1 MDYTLREW
9 VRLAR
14 QHGSIAQAAVASQ
27 AAEGGVDEA
36 AVRATMRHHLQC
48 MQEAVRNG
56 LDEKLKSVSGL
67 TGGQAALAASWARR
81 RCMPSPRRNAMP
93 VWVRS
98 SPRLQQ
104 APAAFFLAR

>member
-36 AVRATMRHHLQC
+36 AVRLSPAR
-48 MQEAVRNG
+48 
-56 LDEKLKSVSGL
+56 
-67 TGGQAALAASWARR
+67 QALFTHRGRR
-81 RCMPSPRRNAMP
+81 RLL
-93 VWVRS
+93 S
-98 SPRLQQ
+98 SSLFLQS
-104 APAAFFLAR
+104 LY